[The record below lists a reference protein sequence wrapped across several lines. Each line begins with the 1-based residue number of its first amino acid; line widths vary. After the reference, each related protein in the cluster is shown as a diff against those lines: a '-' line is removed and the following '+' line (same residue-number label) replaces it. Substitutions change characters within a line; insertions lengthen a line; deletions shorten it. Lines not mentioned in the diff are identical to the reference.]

1 MIFDPRCKCGHARND
16 HEDDEKCRPSCGC
29 GEFRIDRKSL
39 LYDEPGESAA
49 TANGWSA

>member
-1 MIFDPRCKCGHARND
+1 MIFDPRCKCSHARND

-29 GEFRIDRKSL
+29 GEYRMDVRSRL
-39 LYDEPGESAA
+39 RDEPDESTA